1 MFQSFTTRCTMLFLF
16 ITAGFSLLSWRL
28 IEIQYFNRRIYQEA
42 SKNSSI
48 TQTVLEGQRGHILDC
63 NDELIA
69 RSIPEASLFVDRYA
83 LKNHELCAYA
93 LAWDELSLS
102 PGWAGMTEEA
112 KRKKLHP
119 LVKKMLRNVK
129 EVELKERYLTYAIGH
144 LAPVLRIKREEL
156 RKRIEDN
163 SKTWFTVEKKMDE
176 ETFDRVQAVIDARKI
191 QGFSLEKTSRRL
203 YLSPD
208 LAGQVVGYA
217 SPKKDKDDNIIS
229 QKEVGKTGVESAM
242 ESVLAGKD
250 GYRITNTNARGL
262 LISAEPG
269 LTMPPRPGMNVQ
281 LTLDMGIQRIIE
293 EELHA
298 AIAEYKAAL
307 GCIIVMD
314 PKTGGILGMASNPT
328 FNLNTK
334 EDINTKG
341 TNLATQMIYE
351 PGSTFKVIAA
361 AGALNEKLV
370 TPNTPIFCH
379 NGLLKQGTLEI
390 DESDHAYGT
399 LSVEWVLGKSSNI
412 GIFKIASLL
421 GRPQFFDYVGAFG
434 FGKKTNIQLSW
445 EEPGRFST
453 TDNPT
458 IFSRMTF
465 GYAINVTPLQMA
477 CAYSAVANGGKLL
490 KPQIVK
496 AVIANDGT
504 RIQETKPELVREVIS
519 ESTAGKL
526 RQCLTTVVTK
536 KGTAVQAAV
545 PGYKVA
551 GKTGT
556 AQKFDTVRKKYY
568 EHRYTVSFAGMLPAE
583 DPAFVCIVVIDDPL
597 TNTVPRYGGAI
608 AAPTFAKASAR
619 IAEHLRLIPTEEVE
633 PRIVDQ

>member
-1 MFQSFTTRCTMLFLF
+1 MLQTFTTRCTILFLF
-16 ITAGFSLLSWRL
+16 ITAGFTFLSWRL
-28 IEIQYFNRRIYQEA
+28 IEIQYFNRRIYQDA
-42 SKNSSI
+42 AKNVSATETI
-48 TQTVLEGQRGHILDC
+48 LEGQRGHILDC

-69 RSIPEASLFVDRYA
+69 RSIPEASLYVDRYA
-83 LKNHELCAYA
+83 LDNHELCAYA
-93 LAWDELSLS
+93 LAWDELSLLPS
-102 PGWAGMTEEA
+102 WAGMTEAA
-112 KRKKLHP
+112 KRRKLHP
-119 LVKKMLRNVK
+119 LVKKILRTESEKVLEQK
-129 EVELKERYLTYAIGH
+129 HLAYAIGH
-144 LAPVLRIKREEL
+144 LAPALRIKREEL
-156 RKRIEDN
+156 RTRIEGN
-163 SKTWFTVEKKMDE
+163 SKKWFTVEKKMDE
-176 ETFDRVQAVIDARKI
+176 ETFDRVQAVIEDHKI
-191 QGFSLEKTSRRL
+191 QGFSLEKTSRRF
-203 YLSPD
+203 YMSPE
-208 LAGQVVGYA
+208 LASHVVGYA
-217 SPKKDKDDNIIS
+217 TPATSTHGNNNYL
-229 QKEVGKTGVESAM
+229 KEFGKTGVESAM
-242 ESVLAGKD
+242 ESILAGKD
-250 GYRITNTNARGL
+250 GYRLTNTNARGL

-293 EELHA
+293 EELSF
-298 AIAEYKAAL
+298 AIGQYKAAL

-328 FNLNTK
+328 FDLNTK
-334 EDINTKG
+334 KDVNTKG
-341 TNLATQMIYE
+341 TNLATQMTYE
-351 PGSTFKVIAA
+351 PGSTFKVVAA
-361 AGALNEKLV
+361 AGALNEGLV

-379 NGLLKQGTLEI
+379 NGFLKQGTLEI

-412 GIFKIASLL
+412 GIFKIASQL
-421 GRPQFFDYVGAFG
+421 GRTQFFDYVSAFG

-445 EEPGRFST
+445 EEPGRFTS

-477 CAYSAVANGGKLL
+477 CTYSAIANGGRLL

-496 AVIANDGT
+496 AVVANDGT
-504 RIQETKPELVREVIS
+504 RIQETKPELVRKVLS
-519 ESTAGKL
+519 EATASKL

-536 KGTAVQAAV
+536 KGTALLAAV

-556 AQKFDTVRKKYY
+556 AQKFDSVRKKYH

-583 DPAFVCIVVIDDPL
+583 SPAFVCIVVIDDPM
-597 TNTVPRYGGAI
+597 TNTVPRYGGTI

-619 IAEHLRLIPTEEVE
+619 IAQHLRLTPTEEIE
-633 PRIVDQ
+633 PHIADQ